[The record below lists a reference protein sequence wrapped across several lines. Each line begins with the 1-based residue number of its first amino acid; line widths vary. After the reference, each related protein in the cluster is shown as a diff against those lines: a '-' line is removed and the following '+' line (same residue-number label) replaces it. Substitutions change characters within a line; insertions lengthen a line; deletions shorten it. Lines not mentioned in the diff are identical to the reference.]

1 MEEQRSQQG
10 RRTLTRF
17 RVGRIGNGHLSLVE
31 PSGRAGE
38 FSGLSSASRVWARK
52 RTRVKQVMGSATSV
66 LTHQITRWVYAAL
79 ASLAGRRRLGKGVA
93 REGRRTPLRPAA
105 AGLSRRRKPRNVI

>member
-52 RTRVKQVMGSATSV
+52 RTRVKQVDGLSNQRSHASDNTLGLRCARFARWPPQARERGSSGRASDTASPGC
-66 LTHQITRWVYAAL
+66 RRAL
-79 ASLAGRRRLGKGVA
+79 AAS
-93 REGRRTPLRPAA
+93 
-105 AGLSRRRKPRNVI
+105 